1 MTQMM
6 GFWTLTIPMLYVSI
20 FFIETLS
27 LACFLQWDPLI
38 VNPEKMDHGEETDYL
53 AESFEPVETPPQQHP
68 DMSKS
73 HWPPITTDS
82 KKAIYERINVHDL
95 DVVLYLMILTIRAAL
110 SPAQYSIRA
119 AQAQASH
126 LQANVAAVGF
136 WRTSIT
142 SETTSFF
149 QGSTRL

>member
-1 MTQMM
+1 
-6 GFWTLTIPMLYVSI
+6 
-20 FFIETLS
+20 
-27 LACFLQWDPLI
+27 
-38 VNPEKMDHGEETDYL
+38 MDHGGETDYQ
-53 AESFEPVETPPQQHP
+53 AEPFEPVETPPQRHP

-82 KKAIYERINVHDL
+82 KKALYERINVHDL
-95 DVVLYLMILTIRAAL
+95 DVVLIYLMILTIRAAL
-110 SPAQYSIRA
+110 PPAQYSIRA
-119 AQAQASH
+119 AQAQASY

-142 SETTSFF
+142 SETTSLF

>member
-20 FFIETLS
+20 FCIETLS
-27 LACFLQWDPLI
+27 LACFQQWDPLI

-95 DVVLYLMILTIRAAL
+95 DVLYLMILTIRAAL